1 MIPTMHP
8 FFASSTARIQ
18 SVILTLQR
26 LRWRAMAVHLR
37 DRVVADQ
44 LPLTASSLTFTTI
57 IALVPLIT
65 VLLAVFTVFPMF
77 GKLQTVLQQWLIES
91 LVPDNIA
98 KQVLGYLTQFSGK
111 ASRLGGIS
119 LVVLFGTALALIL
132 TIDRTLNRLWR
143 VQRPRPLRQ
152 RVLIYWAVLT
162 LGPLLL
168 GVILTITSY
177 LVTASKTVVGAPPE
191 GFRLLL
197 NLLELVLLAGGLA
210 ALFRSV
216 PNTLVKWSHAWL
228 GGAMVALAFE
238 AAKKLLTL
246 YLSAM
251 PTYSA
256 VYGAFATVPILLIWV
271 YLAWLIV
278 LCGAVIVAS
287 LPGWLAGELRSSNA
301 PAWHFQL
308 ALETLALLDRSPGSD
323 SLALNAT
330 ATAHDLPAASVANST
345 PIGMTQAQLCSQLQ
359 VDPLQLGP
367 VLQGLLQLD
376 WIGQLDEMQPQ
387 QDARFVLL
395 VNLDS
400 ALQAPLVAQFLW
412 THSTRAHPVWEQG
425 IVPTSPVRQLL

>member
-1 MIPTMHP
+1 MKQASWVVKVHSDGMIPTMHT
-8 FFASSTARIQ
+8 FFESVQSFIQ
-18 SVILTLQR
+18 TLQR

-37 DRVVADQ
+37 DRMVADQ

-57 IALVPLIT
+57 IALVPLLT

-77 GKLQTVLQQWLIES
+77 GKLQVVLQQWLIES

-111 ASRLGGIS
+111 ASRLGGVS

-152 RVLIYWAVLT
+152 RVLIYWSVLT

-168 GVILTITSY
+168 GVMLTITSY
-177 LVTASKTVVGAPPE
+177 LVTASKNVVGAPPG

-197 NLLELVLLAGGLA
+197 NMLELLLLAGGLA
-210 ALFRSV
+210 ALFRAV

-228 GGAMVALAFE
+228 GGALVALAFE
-238 AAKKLLTL
+238 AAKKLLTV

-251 PTYSA
+251 PTYSV

-278 LCGAVIVAS
+278 LCGAVVVAS
-287 LPGWLAGELRSSNA
+287 LPGWLAGELRSSTA

-308 ALETLALLDRSPGSD
+308 ALETLAALDKSPQRAEGS
-323 SLALNAT
+323 
-330 ATAHDLPAASVANST
+330 ASQ
-345 PIGMTQAQLCSQLQ
+345 IGLTQAQLCSQLH

-367 VLQGLLQLD
+367 VLHGLLQLD
-376 WIGQLDEMQPQ
+376 WIGQLEEMQPQ
-387 QDARFVLL
+387 QDPRLVLL

-412 THSTRAHPVWEQG
+412 AQSTRAHPVWERG
-425 IVPTSPVRQLL
+425 IVPAAPVRQLL

>member
-8 FFASSTARIQ
+8 FFASSMVWLR
-18 SVILTLQR
+18 SFILTLQR

-37 DRVVADQ
+37 NRLVADQ

-77 GKLQTVLQQWLIES
+77 GKLQVVLQQWLIES

-111 ASRLGGIS
+111 ASRLGGVS
-119 LVVLFGTALALIL
+119 LVLLFGTALALIL

-162 LGPLLL
+162 LWPLLL
-168 GVILTITSY
+168 GVMLTITSY
-177 LVTASKTVVGAPPE
+177 LVTASRTVVGAPPE

-197 NLLELVLLAGGLA
+197 NALELLLLAGGMA
-210 ALFRSV
+210 ALFRAV

-228 GGAMVALAFE
+228 GGALVALAFE

-251 PTYSA
+251 PTYSV

-287 LPGWLAGELRSSNA
+287 LPGWLAGELRSSSA

-308 ALETLALLDRSPGSD
+308 ALETLAALEPGPEIVG
-323 SLALNAT
+323 AIAGAT
-330 ATAHDLPAASVANST
+330 PATNGAPAT
-345 PIGMTQAQLCSQLQ
+345 QIGMTLAQLCAKLH
-359 VDPLQLGP
+359 VDPLHLGL
-367 VLQGLLQLD
+367 VLHGLLQLD

-387 QDARFVLL
+387 QDPRFVLL
-395 VNLDS
+395 VDLDT

-425 IVPTSPVRQLL
+425 IVPTAAVRYLL

>member
-1 MIPTMHP
+1 MIPTMQT
-8 FFASSTARIQ
+8 FFESFSGRLLAFVQTVRA
-18 SVILTLQR
+18 
-26 LRWRAMAVHLR
+26 LRWRSMALHLR
-37 DRVVADQ
+37 NRVVADQ

-77 GKLQTVLQQWLIES
+77 GKLQVVLQQWLIES

-111 ASRLGGIS
+111 ASRLGGVS

-152 RVLIYWAVLT
+152 RVLIYWSVLT

-168 GVILTITSY
+168 GVMLTISSY
-177 LVTASKTVVGAPPE
+177 LVTASRSVVGAPPE

-197 NLLELVLLAGGLA
+197 NLLELVLLAGGMA
-210 ALFRSV
+210 ALFRAV

-228 GGAMVALAFE
+228 GGALVALAFE

-251 PTYSA
+251 PTYSV

-287 LPGWLAGELRSSNA
+287 LPGWLAGELRASTA

-308 ALETLALLDRSPGSD
+308 ALETLAALDRSAGAVD
-323 SLALNAT
+323 AM
-330 ATAHDLPAASVANST
+330 PAEIPAQLT
-345 PIGMTQAQLCSQLQ
+345 GGTTQIGMTLAQLCSQLH
-359 VDPLQLGP
+359 VDPLQLGV
-367 VLQGLLQLD
+367 VLHGLLQLD
-376 WIGQLDEMQPQ
+376 WIGQLDEMQPR
-387 QDARFVLL
+387 QDPRFVLL
-395 VNLDS
+395 VNLDN

-412 THSTRAHPVWEQG
+412 AHSTRAHPVWKHG
-425 IVPTSPVRQLL
+425 IVPIAPVRNLL

>member
-1 MIPTMHP
+1 MKQASWVVKVHSDGMIPTMHT
-8 FFASSTARIQ
+8 FIESVQSFIQ
-18 SVILTLQR
+18 TLQR

-37 DRVVADQ
+37 DRMVADQ

-57 IALVPLIT
+57 IALVPLLT

-77 GKLQTVLQQWLIES
+77 GKLQVVLQQWLIES

-111 ASRLGGIS
+111 ASRLGGVS

-152 RVLIYWAVLT
+152 RVLIYWSVLT

-168 GVILTITSY
+168 GVMLTITSY
-177 LVTASKTVVGAPPE
+177 LLTASKNVVGAPPG

-197 NLLELVLLAGGLA
+197 NMLELLLLAGGMA
-210 ALFRSV
+210 ALFRAV

-228 GGAMVALAFE
+228 GGALVALAFE
-238 AAKKLLTL
+238 AAKKLLTV

-251 PTYSA
+251 PTYSV

-278 LCGAVIVAS
+278 LCGAVVVAS
-287 LPGWLAGELRSSNA
+287 LPGWLAGELRSSTA

-308 ALETLALLDRSPGSD
+308 ALETLAALDKSPQRAEGST
-323 SLALNAT
+323 SQ
-330 ATAHDLPAASVANST
+330 
-345 PIGMTQAQLCSQLQ
+345 IGLTQAQLCSQLH

-367 VLQGLLQLD
+367 VLHGLLQLD
-376 WIGQLDEMQPQ
+376 WIGQLEEMQPQ
-387 QDARFVLL
+387 QDPRLVLL

-412 THSTRAHPVWEQG
+412 AQSTRAHPVWERG
-425 IVPTSPVRQLL
+425 IVPAAPVRQLL

>member
-1 MIPTMHP
+1 M
-8 FFASSTARIQ
+8 
-18 SVILTLQR
+18 
-26 LRWRAMAVHLR
+26 HLR
-37 DRVVADQ
+37 KRVVADQ

-111 ASRLGGIS
+111 ASRLGGVS
-119 LVVLFGTALALIL
+119 LVLLFGTALALIL

-168 GVILTITSY
+168 GVMLTITSY
-177 LVTASKTVVGAPPE
+177 LVTASKNVVGAPPE

-197 NLLELVLLAGGLA
+197 NALELLLLAGGMA
-210 ALFRSV
+210 ALFRAV

-228 GGAMVALAFE
+228 GGALVALAFE

-251 PTYSA
+251 PTYSV

-287 LPGWLAGELRSSNA
+287 LPGWLAGELRSSTA

-308 ALETLALLDRSPGSD
+308 ALETLAALEPSPD
-323 SLALNAT
+323 SVGANTSANPGTNPASAT
-330 ATAHDLPAASVANST
+330 Q
-345 PIGMTQAQLCSQLQ
+345 IGMTLAQLCSQLH
-359 VDPLQLGP
+359 VDPLHLGP
-367 VLQGLLQLD
+367 VLHGLLELD

-387 QDARFVLL
+387 QDPRFVLL
-395 VNLDS
+395 VNLDD

-412 THSTRAHPVWEQG
+412 HPSTRVHPVWEQG
-425 IVPTSPVRQLL
+425 IVPAAPVRRLL